1 LSLVLLII
9 NSQKYI
15 TEDMQ
20 HAEES
25 KKNQDMNLKDITVC
39 PGCDMV
45 VATEPLDV
53 PIGSQLICPRCR
65 YKIHVPKED
74 TINRTLA
81 LSLTGLLIFIPA
93 HFMLL
98 LQFEALGLIDKGTV
112 IDSMTVVYEQKYF
125 FVAFIILF
133 TAVLIPFIKL
143 LLLFIV
149 SLGLAKNI
157 FAKQLPTLFRWYC
170 HIEEWGMTE
179 VYLIGILITIIKM
192 GHTADIA
199 YKTGFF
205 SFVVLSLALVGS
217 VFTLDKHHYW
227 DMIEKMKRAGS
238 NTDAPKVSLPLH
250 IHPMQPALNSG
261 LIQCHTCHK
270 VIRYQESEPDHALHC
285 PRCEGI
291 VHKRIPRSISTTW
304 ALVLTAVIFSVPA
317 NFLPIMQVDFLGT
330 PEKSTI
336 MDGIIYFFQTGSYG
350 IGIVILT
357 ASILVPLFK
366 VVGLI
371 LLLYSI
377 HFNRW
382 SRLTQKS
389 VMFRFI
395 EFVGR
400 WSMLDIFV
408 IALLCAL
415 VDFGFFTRIT
425 AAPAATFFTFVVLS
439 TMFAAISFDPR
450 ILWDITSPQSEAHKE

>member
-1 LSLVLLII
+1 
-9 NSQKYI
+9 
-15 TEDMQ
+15 
-20 HAEES
+20 
-25 KKNQDMNLKDITVC
+25 
-39 PGCDMV
+39 MV
-45 VATEPLDV
+45 VATEPLEV
-53 PIGSQLICPRCR
+53 PLGSLAVCPQCR
-65 YKIHVPKED
+65 YKIHVPQKD

-81 LSLTGLLIFIPA
+81 LSLTGLLVFIPA

-98 LQFEALGLIDKGTV
+98 LQFEALGMFAQGNV
-112 IDSMTVVYEQKYF
+112 IDSMTIVYQQSYF
-125 FVAFIILF
+125 FVALIILL

-143 LLLFIV
+143 SLLFIV
-149 SLGLAKNI
+149 SLGLAKKI
-157 FAKQLPTLFRWYC
+157 FARQLPTLFRWYC

-192 GHTADIA
+192 NHTADIA
-199 YKTGFF
+199 YETGFF
-205 SFVVLSLALVGS
+205 SFIVLSLALVGS
-217 VFTLDKHHYW
+217 VLTLDKKHYW
-227 DMIEKMKRAGS
+227 DMIEKLKRAKN
-238 NTDAPKVSLPLH
+238 NTDAQQASLPLH
-250 IHPMQPALNSG
+250 VHPMQPALSSG
-261 LIQCHTCHK
+261 LVQCHTCHK
-270 VIRYQESEPDHALHC
+270 TIRYQEPEPGYVLHC

-291 VHKRIPRSISTTW
+291 VHKRIPNSISTTW
-304 ALVLTAVIFSVPA
+304 ALVLSAVIFSFPA
-317 NFLPIMQVDFLGT
+317 NFLPIMQVDFLGS
-330 PEKSTI
+330 PERSTI

-350 IGIVILT
+350 IGAIILT

-366 VVGLI
+366 VVGLL

-377 HFNRW
+377 HFKRW

-415 VDFGFFTRIT
+415 VDFGFFTHIT

-450 ILWDITSPQSEAHKE
+450 ILWDITTPQGGADKE